1 MGNYSQAEARSMA
14 RHILV
19 INDTQDVLDAIQII
33 LEEAGYDVTTRTEPT
48 TAVADIEQIQ
58 PDLLILDMLFA
69 GKNIGWE
76 LIQAL
81 RLHPATADLPV
92 IVCTAARREVTESES
107 VLSGKGVMVVYKPFD
122 IDELVA
128 AVERALKAPANSLV
142 TDEGA
147 DADAAE

>member
-1 MGNYSQAEARSMA
+1 MA

-19 INDTQDVLDAIQII
+19 INDTQDVLDAIKMV
-33 LEEAGYDVTTRTEPT
+33 LEDAEYTVTTRTEPT
-48 TAVADIEQIQ
+48 TTAADVEHIQ

-69 GKNIGWE
+69 GKNVGWE

-81 RLHPATADLPV
+81 RLHPATAHLPV

-107 VLSGKGVMVVYKPFD
+107 VLLGKGVSVVYKPFD

-128 AVERALKAPANSLV
+128 AVEQALKAPANIP
-142 TDEGA
+142 A
-147 DADAAE
+147 DDIADRAGE

>member
-1 MGNYSQAEARSMA
+1 MA

-19 INDTQDVLDAIQII
+19 INDTQDVLDAIQMV

-48 TAVADIEQIQ
+48 TTAADIEQIQ

-69 GKNIGWE
+69 GKNVGWE

-81 RLHPATADLPV
+81 RLHPATAHLPV

-107 VLSGKGVMVVYKPFD
+107 ILLGKGVTVVYKPFD
-122 IDELVA
+122 IDDLVA
-128 AVERALKAPANSLV
+128 AVEQALKAPANTPARDDSA
-142 TDEGA
+142 G
-147 DADAAE
+147 AAEE